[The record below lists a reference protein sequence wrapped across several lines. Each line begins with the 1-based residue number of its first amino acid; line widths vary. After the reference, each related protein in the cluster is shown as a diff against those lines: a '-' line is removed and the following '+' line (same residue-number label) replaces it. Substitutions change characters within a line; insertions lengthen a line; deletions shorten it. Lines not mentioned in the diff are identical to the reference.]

1 MTILPTKKSSQSKS
15 EADGSDPSSFH
26 GDRHG
31 HSGHSAEQYNFANR
45 NSPPRWAAP
54 NASSRDEKRPAHAT
68 ASGFDEFDAVD
79 SGPSHSKRRHR
90 ASPHRSLRKGHH
102 RASGV
107 NNFAAKP
114 STSQGANSPAV
125 EDAASARD
133 DADPSGYNSGDE
145 YDKPPE
151 LWTTEEFKE
160 REYHF
165 EKKLL
170 KKGLMIKNMG
180 EDGACLF
187 RAVADQ
193 VYGDQE
199 MHKAVRKLC
208 MDYMAKNSDYYS
220 QYVTEDF
227 DKYLERKRCDHI
239 HGNHIE
245 MQALSE
251 MFNRPIEVYHYSA
264 EPINIFHGGQQT
276 DNEPPIRLSYHRNVH
291 YNSIVDPYKATVG
304 VGLGLP
310 AFKPGLADKAL
321 VKEALRASEELQLE
335 QAMLEDKLRATDWE
349 ATSEALEEQVARESY
364 LHWLRENEMRSRKKT
379 RSATATSSSSLS
391 PLVDGAG
398 NNTANSA
405 AACGGGASA
414 SPRGG
419 RASPRSRA
427 SPRTPPHGAGAQSP
441 PHQCDSGSVHAA
453 TDNKGFSPK
462 AGSSGLSV
470 VPDSEDNAQQQ
481 QPQPQPSGLSN
492 PPSQEEGFSLVETA
506 SFLNHLPPS
515 MFGLT
520 DWEDTDIIAR
530 VLAQSQQEYL
540 DSLKRASS
548 TNASAPGACSPARDG
563 NSDAA
568 SVPAGCSSSSANAA
582 SVSS

>member
-1 MTILPTKKSSQSKS
+1 MTILPTKKSSQAKS
-15 EADGSDPSSFH
+15 EGDGSDPSSFH

-31 HSGHSAEQYNFANR
+31 HSGHSAEQYNFATR

-68 ASGFDEFDAVD
+68 ASGFDDAVD
-79 SGPSHSKRRHR
+79 GGPSHSKRRHR
-90 ASPHRSLRKGHH
+90 ASPHRTLRKTHH
-102 RASGV
+102 RSAAV
-107 NNFAAKP
+107 VVTNFAAKP
-114 STSQGANSPAV
+114 STSQGANSPAA
-125 EDAASARD
+125 EDASSASE

-151 LWTTEEFKE
+151 LWTPEEFKE

-165 EKKLL
+165 EKKLR
-170 KKGLMIKNMG
+170 KKGLLIKSMG

-199 MHKAVRKLC
+199 MHKVLRKLC

-251 MFNRPIEVYHYSA
+251 MFNRPIEVYHYSS
-264 EPINIFHGGQQT
+264 EPINIFQGGGQGGGAEC
-276 DNEPPIRLSYHRNVH
+276 NEPIRLSYHRNVH

-310 AFKPGLADKAL
+310 AFNPGMADRSL
-321 VKEALRASEELQLE
+321 VSQALRASEQLQLE

-364 LHWLRENEMRSRKKT
+364 LHWLRDNEARARKKT

-391 PLVDGAG
+391 SLVE
-398 NNTANSA
+398 
-405 AACGGGASA
+405 GGGNMTASGGA

-419 RASPRSRA
+419 RSSPRSRA
-427 SPRTPPHGAGAQSP
+427 SPRSTPHCGGGGSTQSP
-441 PHQCDSGSVHAA
+441 QHPDGHNSSTTAA
-453 TDNKGFSPK
+453 SDKGFSPK
-462 AGSSGLSV
+462 AGSSGLSAAASKV
-470 VPDSEDNAQQQ
+470 QQQ
-481 QPQPQPSGLSN
+481 QQQ
-492 PPSQEEGFSLVETA
+492 QQQEGFSLVETA

-540 DSLKRASS
+540 DSLKRATGTSS
-548 TNASAPGACSPARDG
+548 SASSGSCSPARDG
-563 NSDAA
+563 DSACA
-568 SVPAGCSSSSANAA
+568 PATSSSSASA
-582 SVSS
+582 SS